1 MARTADEIFRAS
13 LAALPEPLRPRVQ
26 ALWQAFV
33 AAQPWTFWQG
43 APARACLE
51 RLARVWACSEF
62 VARTCTQQPALLAA
76 LIASGELHSR
86 QAAGTLAQRV
96 EQAVREASDEAE
108 LKRRLRTLRRR
119 ELVRIAWRDLAGW
132 AELDEVLAELS
143 EFADACIDRALAWLH
158 RQACE
163 RYGEPIGE
171 ESGAPVELVVLGLG
185 KLGGRELN
193 FSSDIDLIFA
203 YAEGG
208 RTGGASPIS
217 NHEFFMHVG
226 RRLIS
231 VLSETTEDGF
241 VFRVDMRLRPNGSS
255 GELVL
260 SFEAMEQYYQ
270 IHGRE
275 WERYALIKARVSG
288 GERAAGERLLAELR
302 PFVYRK
308 YLDFGAIEAIREM
321 KAMINRELVRRG
333 MRNNIK
339 QGPGGIREIEFIGQA
354 FQLIRGGREP
364 PLQERSILR
373 TLALLRDRRHLQA
386 QAVAE
391 LDAAYRFLR
400 TVENRLQMVADQ
412 QTHQVPQDALGQS
425 RLATAMGYGEWS
437 PFLASLRQHMNRVQR
452 HFDQVFAERKH
463 AGGRSSADRLD
474 LLWGGALEGAVALE
488 VLAQAGF
495 DTPEEALSLLRAL
508 RDGPAYT
515 AFSGEGRS
523 RIDRLMPL
531 LLGAAA
537 ETAAPTMT
545 LARLIKMVETIGRR
559 SAYFVLLVEN
569 PTALSQLVKL
579 SAASAWIAGWISQNP
594 VLLDELLHP
603 AGLYAPAPYAALEQ
617 ELDRRLAGLAEN
629 DLEAQMDVLR
639 EFRHGH
645 VLRVAAAD
653 VGPGLAAEEVGK
665 HLCDI
670 AEVTVKRSLE
680 IAFQGLVRRHGR
692 PRCGAGE
699 ATPGPG
705 FAMIAYGKLGSLELG
720 YGSDLDMIFL
730 YEACPQPGETSGPRT
745 LANEVFFSRLGQRL
759 IHILTTRTRA
769 GLLYEVDMRLRP
781 SGQSGPLVTTLAA
794 FREYQRERAWTWEHQ
809 ALVRARAIAG
819 KPELRRDFEA
829 VRREV
834 LCLARDPERLR
845 TEVRGMREKMRSA
858 QARHEGELF
867 ELKHDRGGLVDIE
880 FMVQYWVLL
889 WAARHPEL
897 TRHTDNL
904 SLLGVLA
911 DTGLLAPERAQ
922 LLVAAYRHY
931 LGTEH
936 RLKLTERERL
946 IVPAEL
952 GGYRQR
958 VAALWQEVFEAPG
971 DAA

>member
-1 MARTADEIFRAS
+1 MVRTANEIFCAS
-13 LAALPEPLRPRVQ
+13 LAALPEPLRAPT
-26 ALWQAFV
+26 QAFWQSFA
-33 AAQPWTFWQG
+33 AAQPPTFWRS
-43 APARACLE
+43 APAGACLE

-62 VARTCTQQPALLAA
+62 VARACTREPALLTE
-76 LIASGELHSR
+76 LIASGDLQAR
-86 QAAGTLAQRV
+86 QGAGTLGRRV
-96 EQAVREASDEAE
+96 ARTLREATDEAE
-108 LKRRLRTLRRR
+108 LKRRLRMLRRR

-143 EFADACIDRALAWLH
+143 EFADACIEHALAWLH

-163 RYGEPIGE
+163 RHGEPIGE
-171 ESGAPVELVVLGLG
+171 ESGAPVGLVVLGLG

-193 FSSDIDLIFA
+193 FSSDVDLIFA

-208 RTGGASPIS
+208 RTRGASSVS
-217 NHEFFMHVG
+217 NHEFFLQVA
-226 RRLIS
+226 RRLIG

-260 SFEAMEQYYQ
+260 SFDAMEQYYQ

-275 WERYALIKARVSG
+275 WERYALIKARVSAG
-288 GERAAGERLLAELR
+288 DHTAGEQLLAELR

-308 YLDFGAIEAIREM
+308 YLDFGAIQAIREM

-333 MRNNIK
+333 MRSNIK
-339 QGPGGIREIEFIGQA
+339 RGPGGIREIEFIGQA
-354 FQLIRGGREP
+354 FQLIRGGRETL
-364 PLQERSILR
+364 LQERSILR
-373 TLALLRDRRHLQA
+373 TLALLRDRHHLQA

-400 TVENRLQMVADQ
+400 TVENRLQMAADQ
-412 QTHQVPQDALGQS
+412 QTHQLPQDGLGQQ
-425 RLATAMGYGEWS
+425 RLATAMGYDDW
-437 PFLASLRQHMNRVQR
+437 PTFLTGLRQHMNRVQR
-452 HFDQVFAERKH
+452 HFDQVFAEPKH
-463 AGGRSSADRLD
+463 AGGRSSADRLEA
-474 LLWGGALEGAVALE
+474 LWAGVLEHSAALE

-495 DTPEEALSLLRAL
+495 DMPEEAFSLLREI
-508 RDGPAYT
+508 RHGPAYT
-515 AFSGEGRS
+515 ALSVEGRN
-523 RIDRLMPL
+523 RLDRLMPL
-531 LLGAAA
+531 LLAAA
-537 ETAAPTMT
+537 AQTDAPTTT
-545 LARLIKMVETIGRR
+545 LSRLIQLIEAVGRR
-559 SAYFVLLVEN
+559 SAYFVLLMEN

-603 AGLYAPAPYAALEQ
+603 AGLYAPAAYAALEH
-617 ELDRRLAGLAEN
+617 ELDQRLGGLAED

-645 VLRVAAAD
+645 LLRVAAAD
-653 VGPGLAAEEVGK
+653 VGPGLTVEEVGR
-665 HLCDI
+665 HLCDV
-670 AEVTVKRSLE
+670 AEVTVKRALG

-692 PRCGAGE
+692 PGGATGE
-699 ATPGPG
+699 DGPEPG
-705 FAMIAYGKLGSLELG
+705 FAIIAYGKLGSLELG

-730 YEACPQPGETSGPRT
+730 YEAGPQLGETSGPRR
-745 LANEVFFSRLGQRL
+745 LPNEVFFSRLGQRL

-769 GLLYEVDMRLRP
+769 GLLYDVDMRLRP
-781 SGQSGPLVTTLAA
+781 SGRAGPLVTTLAA
-794 FREYQRERAWTWEHQ
+794 FHEYQRERAWTWEHQ

-819 KPELRRDFEA
+819 KPDLCQEFDA

-845 TEVRGMREKMRSA
+845 TEVREMREKMRSA
-858 QARHEGELF
+858 QPRHGEELF

-897 TRHTDNL
+897 TRHTDNI

-922 LLVAAYRHY
+922 LLVTAYRHY

-946 IVPAEL
+946 IVSPEL
-952 GGYRQR
+952 GGFPQR
-958 VAALWQEVFEAPG
+958 VAALWQEVFEQPG
-971 DAA
+971 GGR